1 MSYKVAKSGEVFYI
15 YNNRLCIANT
25 VEEMQKV
32 LLLDTIDKS
41 TYFQYTV
48 DSVNYKTLIIN
59 RAQIG
64 KHLKS
69 LPIDKMLVITDRY
82 HREYNQYIER
92 REAF

>member
-32 LLLDTIDKS
+32 LRIDTMDRS
-41 TYFQYTV
+41 TYFHYTV
-48 DSVNYKTLIIN
+48 GGVNYKTLIIN

-64 KHLKS
+64 KHLRS
-69 LPIDKMLVITDRY
+69 LSVDNMLAITERY
-82 HREYNQYIER
+82 HREYDQYIER